1 MKLKTGQKCA
11 FGFGAFGKDIV
22 YMLISSYLLYYY
34 NVVLGMSS
42 VFIGTVMMAARIFDA
57 FNDPVMGIIVAKTR
71 TRWGRFRPWIFAGT
85 VLNAVTIYALYAT
98 PESMG
103 DSAQRVWLTV
113 FYFAWGITYTLMDI
127 PFWSM
132 IPAITEPG
140 SDREQ
145 LTSLAR
151 TCSGIGDAIPTVLT
165 MTVVP
170 ILGAGS
176 SMADYRI
183 GFKLWA
189 LIIAVVFVIS
199 ELVCVACVPE
209 RPVACDEKPGKISD
223 MFKALFKNDQA
234 MTVVVSIILVYTSLN
249 ICGNLVLYFFRFDVG
264 NEGAYSIFA
273 AVAFAAQVLVMMVIP
288 LLRKKFSKSQLF
300 ISGFIIQI
308 AGFAVILIMAFAKL
322 YTPQSWYILCLPGI
336 LIYLGYGMLNV
347 IMTIFLSDSVD
358 YGEVMNGTR
367 EESVIFSMQTF
378 TVKLASGVAVFLAGQ
393 VLGVHDL
400 GHDGRTGGAAR
411 QLEQIQT
418 LTAHTLKR
426 VGGGAGLERTAA
438 QQGSAC
444 RLYPL
449 GAVGDLLLA
458 FNAARPGDD
467 CKVAAADLD
476 AFHVDNAV
484 VRVELAVG
492 LLIRLGHAAAG
503 LHHRVCQH
511 PALRNGLGIADQ
523 TQNMG
528 IAALGIVDLQPHIFQ
543 LVAEFAY
550 LYVGCILFE
559 YDDHSAL
566 SPLPYR
572 VKRRGR
578 PAPLPQLAVS
588 NFSALKCVT
597 L

>member
-1 MKLKTGQKCA
+1 MRLKTGQKCA

-22 YMLISSYLLYYY
+22 YMLIASYLLYYY

-183 GFKLWA
+183 GFKWWA

-209 RPVACDEKPGKISD
+209 RPVAGNEKPGKISD

-234 MTVVVSIILVYTSLN
+234 MTVVVSIILVYTSIN
-249 ICGNLVLYFFRFDVG
+249 ICGNLVLYFFR
-264 NEGAYSIFA
+264 
-273 AVAFAAQVLVMMVIP
+273 
-288 LLRKKFSKSQLF
+288 
-300 ISGFIIQI
+300 FIIQI

-378 TVKLASGVAVFLAGQ
+378 TVKLASGVAVFLAGL
-393 VLGVHDL
+393 VVDWIHLDTSATV
-400 GHDGRTGGAAR
+400 
-411 QLEQIQT
+411 QT
-418 LTAHTLKR
+418 QDT
-426 VGGGAGLERTAA
+426 
-438 QQGSAC
+438 
-444 RLYPL
+444 
-449 GAVGDLLLA
+449 
-458 FNAARPGDD
+458 
-467 CKVAAADLD
+467 LD
-476 AFHVDNAV
+476 ALRMWMTIPSVI
-484 VRVELAVG
+484 
-492 LLIRLGHAAAG
+492 LLIVGIFVFKRFYRL
-503 LHHRVCQH
+503 
-511 PALRNGLGIADQ
+511 
-523 TQNMG
+523 
-528 IAALGIVDLQPHIFQ
+528 
-543 LVAEFAY
+543 
-550 LYVGCILFE
+550 
-559 YDDHSAL
+559 DDARMEEIKSKL
-566 SPLPYR
+566 
-572 VKRRGR
+572 
-578 PAPLPQLAVS
+578 
-588 NFSALKCVT
+588 N
-597 L
+597 

>member
-183 GFKLWA
+183 GFKWWA

-234 MTVVVSIILVYTSLN
+234 MTCGINHSRVYIT
-249 ICGNLVLYFFRFDVG
+249 
-264 NEGAYSIFA
+264 
-273 AVAFAAQVLVMMVIP
+273 Q
-288 LLRKKFSKSQLF
+288 
-300 ISGFIIQI
+300 
-308 AGFAVILIMAFAKL
+308 
-322 YTPQSWYILCLPGI
+322 
-336 LIYLGYGMLNV
+336 YLW
-347 IMTIFLSDSVD
+347 
-358 YGEVMNGTR
+358 
-367 EESVIFSMQTF
+367 
-378 TVKLASGVAVFLAGQ
+378 
-393 VLGVHDL
+393 
-400 GHDGRTGGAAR
+400 
-411 QLEQIQT
+411 
-418 LTAHTLKR
+418 
-426 VGGGAGLERTAA
+426 
-438 QQGSAC
+438 
-444 RLYPL
+444 
-449 GAVGDLLLA
+449 
-458 FNAARPGDD
+458 
-467 CKVAAADLD
+467 
-476 AFHVDNAV
+476 
-484 VRVELAVG
+484 
-492 LLIRLGHAAAG
+492 
-503 LHHRVCQH
+503 
-511 PALRNGLGIADQ
+511 
-523 TQNMG
+523 
-528 IAALGIVDLQPHIFQ
+528 
-543 LVAEFAY
+543 
-550 LYVGCILFE
+550 
-559 YDDHSAL
+559 
-566 SPLPYR
+566 
-572 VKRRGR
+572 
-578 PAPLPQLAVS
+578 
-588 NFSALKCVT
+588 
-597 L
+597 